1 MKSRITINEHAL
13 QFRKKKKNVD
23 FKEGQIRIR
32 MTPPTIKN
40 NNNVAVKS
48 MFLNLE
54 HVICV
59 FYMRSILSKWFRNS

>member
-13 QFRKKKKNVD
+13 QFRKKKNVD

-32 MTPPTIKN
+32 MTPQTIKN

-59 FYMRSILSKWFRNS
+59 FCMRSILSKWFRNS